1 MISLHI
7 PNMSCGGCV
16 RGVTAAI
23 HNVDAQA
30 RIEPNLQ
37 SRVVAVE
44 TTLNETDIR
53 RVLADAGFAPT

>member
-23 HNVDAQA
+23 QDVDSKA

-37 SRVVAVE
+37 ARVVAID
-44 TTLNETDIR
+44 TTLNEVDVR
-53 RVLADAGFAPT
+53 KVLADAGFAPA

>member
-23 HNVDAQA
+23 HEADAHA

-37 SRVVAVE
+37 ERVLAIE
-44 TTLNETDIR
+44 TTLNEPDIR
-53 RVLADAGFAPT
+53 KVLADAGFAPA